1 MKQFNLEDIIRARL
15 KLQSTQ
21 RTLESRFHLNN
32 ISFEYISNPNFIKRF
47 NNWDK
52 NKKKD
57 FIYVLVGKVNMAQTF
72 RYFEK
77 MLEKINNQNQKK

>member
-21 RTLESRFHLNN
+21 RTLESQFSL
-32 ISFEYISNPNFIKRF
+32 SEVDFEHITNPGFIKNFNTWDKSKKKNFI
-47 NNWDK
+47 
-52 NKKKD
+52 
-57 FIYVLVGKVNMAQTF
+57 YTVVGKVNMAQTF

-77 MLEKINNQNQKK
+77 MLEKIEKQ